1 MSDKTDNSSDEIEE
15 TDGPE
20 LVVLEDAEGNEL
32 SFAFLGVVELEG
44 EGEFALLAPAEQM
57 LDEDDD
63 ALDVFIFRYDYD
75 DEEELENFLPIED
88 EELVARV
95 AKVAEKMLEA
105 GDDGD
110 DDDEEELEN

>member
-1 MSDKTDNSSDEIEE
+1 MADNDNNGIDETE
-15 TDGPE
+15 GPE
-20 LVVLEDAEGNEL
+20 LVVLEDADGNEL
-32 SFAFLGVVELEG
+32 NFAFLGVVELEG

-88 EELVARV
+88 DELVQRV
-95 AKVAEKMLEA
+95 AAVAEKMLES
-105 GDDGD
+105 GEEEDEEE
-110 DDDEEELEN
+110 DEEELEN